1 MLNSGISKGQEMIF
15 YLMHHATKLGM
26 HTKTLF
32 FVSFAR
38 GTKSQWASKENIEC
52 QCKDIMPQVCKRR
65 VNKPDMQLQLCST
78 QNSQSRLQLTTTCHV
93 VFPRGPRIIS
103 NVTLANISM
112 SISFTRHS
120 RFMESAFSVSPL
132 GQMFRWVEIHLHA
145 QSVSL
150 WKQED
155 RKGSESTKSDNVWC
169 YALPH
174 MK

>member
-1 MLNSGISKGQEMIF
+1 
-15 YLMHHATKLGM
+15 MHHATKLGM

-38 GTKSQWASKENIEC
+38 GTKSQWASEENAEC
-52 QCKDIMPQVCKRR
+52 QCKDIMPQVCKCR
-65 VNKPDMQLQLCST
+65 VNKPDMQLQLRS
-78 QNSQSRLQLTTTCHV
+78 TCHV

-103 NVTLANISM
+103 NATLANISM
-112 SISFTRHS
+112 SSSFTRHL
-120 RFMESAFSVSPL
+120 RFMEGAFSVSPL
-132 GQMFRWVEIHLHA
+132 GQMFRWVEIHPHA

-150 WKQED
+150 WKQEG
-155 RKGSESTKSDNVWC
+155 RKGSESTTSDNVWC